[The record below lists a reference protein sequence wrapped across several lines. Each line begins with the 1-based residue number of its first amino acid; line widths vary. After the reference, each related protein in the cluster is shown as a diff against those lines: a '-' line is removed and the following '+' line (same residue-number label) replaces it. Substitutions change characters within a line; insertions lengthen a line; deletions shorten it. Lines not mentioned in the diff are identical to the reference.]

1 MACKKNK
8 RLVPTLLICVGMMLP
23 VCAKAETSGVTVV
36 TEQQQSKQIRIVG
49 IVKDEKGEPAIG
61 VSVLV
66 KGTTSGTITDM
77 DGNFVLNAPGNATLV
92 FSFVGYKTQEV
103 KINNR
108 TSIDVTLVE
117 DAMMLDE
124 VVAVGYGSQRKI
136 STIGAQSGV
145 KFVEELKQPV
155 ATLNSVLAGRV
166 AGVIGMQR
174 SGEAGNDD
182 NTQIWIRGVSTTTNT
197 TPLVLVDGVERSY
210 SNIDPEDIESFQV
223 LKDASA
229 TAVYGVKG
237 ANGVIL
243 IETKKGV
250 KGKPKIKV
258 EYNAGVTS
266 FTKIP
271 DLADGITYM
280 QMANEA
286 SVNKGGTP
294 V

>member
-92 FSFVGYKTQEV
+92 FSFVGYKPQEV

-108 TSIDVTLVE
+108 ASIDVTLVE

-124 VVAVGYGSQRKI
+124 VVAVGYGS
-136 STIGAQSGV
+136 
-145 KFVEELKQPV
+145 
-155 ATLNSVLAGRV
+155 
-166 AGVIGMQR
+166 
-174 SGEAGNDD
+174 
-182 NTQIWIRGVSTTTNT
+182 
-197 TPLVLVDGVERSY
+197 
-210 SNIDPEDIESFQV
+210 
-223 LKDASA
+223 
-229 TAVYGVKG
+229 
-237 ANGVIL
+237 
-243 IETKKGV
+243 
-250 KGKPKIKV
+250 
-258 EYNAGVTS
+258 
-266 FTKIP
+266 
-271 DLADGITYM
+271 
-280 QMANEA
+280 
-286 SVNKGGTP
+286 
-294 V
+294 